1 MRPRSAARV
10 AMGIVVAALPLVPV
24 GAAQAADPPRNP
36 AAIKPSAEL
45 LEYLGTWNG
54 DEEWL
59 HSDEWLATVPPGAT
73 RRPPAP
79 PADRSSQGQEQERA
93 TTREPTEQGR

>member
-1 MRPRSAARV
+1 MRPRATSRV
-10 AMGIVVAALPLVPV
+10 ALGMAVTVLPLVPV
-24 GAAQAADPPRNP
+24 AHAQAADP
-36 AAIKPSAEL
+36 AADPGRSTPSAEL

-59 HSDEWLATVPPGAT
+59 HSDEWLATVAPGAA

-79 PADRSSQGQEQERA
+79 PVDRGGKGQEQERA
-93 TTREPTEQGR
+93 TTLEPTEQGR

>member
-1 MRPRSAARV
+1 MRPRATGRV
-10 AMGIVVAALPLVPV
+10 ALGMAVAALPLLPV
-24 GAAQAADPPRNP
+24 GAARAADPPRSP
-36 AAIKPSAEL
+36 ASVTPSAEL

-73 RRPPAP
+73 RPPPAP
-79 PADRSSQGQEQERA
+79 PADRGSQGQEQERA